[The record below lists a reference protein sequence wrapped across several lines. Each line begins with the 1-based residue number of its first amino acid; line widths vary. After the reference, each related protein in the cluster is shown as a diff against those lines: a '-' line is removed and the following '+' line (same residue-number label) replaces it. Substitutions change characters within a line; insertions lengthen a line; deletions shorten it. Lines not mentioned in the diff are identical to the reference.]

1 MATEIREVKN
11 RRELRQFVDF
21 ANQMYKDSPYYVPAL
36 IFDELNTLRKDVNP
50 AFEHSQARFWLAY
63 RDGKIVGR
71 IAAII
76 NPLHAKKWKQNY
88 MRFGW
93 FDFEDDREISKALMN
108 EVEQWAKEEKKDAIH
123 GPLGFTDLDREGM
136 LVEGFNEIGTLAT
149 YYNHP
154 YYLDHIGALG
164 FVKDMDWLQFNL
176 SVPEKVDDSIAKVAG
191 EALKRSKLHLLD
203 YKNKNDV
210 LPYVS
215 QIFDLIDIAY
225 SHLYGTVPL
234 TERQVQAYK
243 EQYFGFIKPEFVPV
257 VLDEND
263 KVVAFAITMPSLSKA
278 LQKSRGRLF
287 PFGFFYLLR
296 AMAKNDLM
304 DLYLVAVKPEMKG
317 RGVNAIL
324 MDALYK
330 AYMKAGV
337 KHAETNLNLETNA
350 AVMAQWK
357 FFEPR
362 QHKRA
367 RSFIKKLK

>member
-1 MATEIREVKN
+1 MAIEIKEVKN
-11 RRELRQFVDF
+11 KRELRQFVDF
-21 ANQMYKDSPYYVPAL
+21 ANKLYKGNPYYIPAL
-36 IFDELNTLRKDVNP
+36 LFDELNTLRRDINP
-50 AFEHSQARFWLAY
+50 AFEHSTARYWLAY

-76 NPLHAKKWKQNY
+76 NPLHAEKWKQNY

-93 FDFEDDREISKALMN
+93 FDYEDDKEISKTLMN
-108 EVEQWAKEEKKDAIH
+108 EVEKWAKESCKVAIH

-154 YYLDHIGALG
+154 YYLEHMKALG
-164 FVKDMDWLQFNL
+164 FVKDIDWLQFNL
-176 SVPEKVDDSIAKVAG
+176 SVPEKIDDTIAKVA
-191 EALKRSKLHLLD
+191 EASLKRHEWHLLD
-203 YKNKNDV
+203 AKDKNDI

-215 QIFDLIDIAY
+215 QVFELVDAAY

-234 TERQVQAYK
+234 TPRQVQAYK
-243 EQYFGFIKPEFVPV
+243 DQYFGFIKPQFVPIL
-257 VLDEND
+257 LDKND
-263 KVVAFAITMPSLSKA
+263 KLVAFAITMPSLSKA
-278 LQKSRGRLF
+278 LQKSNGRLF
-287 PFGFFYLLR
+287 PFGFIYLLR
-296 AMAKNDLM
+296 AMNKNDLM
-304 DLYLVAVKPEMKG
+304 DLYLVAVRPELKG

-330 AYMKAGV
+330 AYIKAGV

-357 FFEPR
+357 FFNPR